1 MRRMT
6 FVVFLSLFY
15 WVRPTLAQFPDE
27 TSGRVPELDA
37 FHTPIYELWHQAW
50 PAKDIAKLK
59 SLLPDVEKAYAALA
73 AAKLP
78 GILREKQTRWDE
90 KLKILAQSMKDYRS
104 AAEQNNAE
112 GVLKATESV
121 HMNYEQM
128 VRLVRPALKEL
139 DAFHQALYMLHHYY
153 MPENKSDQIKAS
165 ADSLS
170 LRMLALNEA
179 LLPKRLEARA
189 DQFSDAR
196 TNLNE
201 SVKAFAEAVKT
212 KKSKEMLGKLESTLH
227 ARYQV
232 LEKVFD

>member
-1 MRRMT
+1 MRKMIF
-6 FVVFLSLFY
+6 FVFIALIC
-15 WVRPTLAQFPDE
+15 WVLPTLAQLPDE

-37 FHTPIYELWHQAW
+37 FHKPIYELWHQAW

-78 GILREKQTRWDE
+78 GILRERQTKWDE
-90 KLKILAQSMKDYRS
+90 KLQVLGLAVKDYRI
-104 AAEQNNAE
+104 AADQNS
-112 GVLKATESV
+112 GDGILKATESV

-128 VRLVRPALKEL
+128 VRIVRPAMKEL
-139 DAFHQALYMLHHYY
+139 EAFHQVIYTVHHYY

-165 ADSLS
+165 ADSLI
-170 LRMLALNEA
+170 LKMLALDDA
-179 LLPKRLEARA
+179 SLPKRLEAKA
-189 DQFSDAR
+189 DEFAKAR
-196 TNLNE
+196 TNLRE
-201 SVKAFAEAVKT
+201 SVKAFAEAVKAN
-212 KKSKEMLGKLESTLH
+212 KPKDALDKLETTLH